1 MFQLVESYM
10 YVESYAELSG
20 FQDDNDIQLLQGDI
34 EVDTGMGTMK

>member
-1 MFQLVESYM
+1 M

-20 FQDDNDIQLLQGDI
+20 FQDDIDIQLLQGDI